1 MNFAPSRALPT
12 QSVMQRGMYATLSWR
27 SSPQRGPPPSPRA
40 RPHAVSGRLAREHVG
55 VVRCG
60 LLEQTG
66 IVILHSIRSSVSL
79 ESSGIAVISRSAKIG
94 LDFEC
99 PTTPFKIERAKYEVS
114 TPQERSMT
122 GGCSR
127 LGFVSTPRLCTWSCS
142 VQPSSEVDFLGPAPP
157 LEQWSDERRRGD
169 FGKKWALRGLHVASS
184 LKNATPSGVNSTPWT
199 KGTSSKY
206 TR

>member
-12 QSVMQRGMYATLSWR
+12 RSDMQRGMYATLSWR

-40 RPHAVSGRLAREHVG
+40 RPHAVSGRLAREHIG

-99 PTTPFKIERAKYEVS
+99 PTAPFKIERAKYEVS

-127 LGFVSTPRLCTWSCS
+127 HGFVSTPRLCTWSYS
-142 VQPSSEVDFLGPAPP
+142 VQPSSEVDLLGPAPQ
-157 LEQWSDERRRGD
+157 LEQGSDERRRGD

-184 LKNATPSGVNSTPWT
+184 LTNAAPSGVNSTPWT
-199 KGTSSKY
+199 KGSEAPPP
-206 TR
+206 